1 MLLWGPPSVDL
12 EPKGLAGVPFLV
24 RGSEKFEE
32 AYEDANMFSTSSLS
46 GPSLYVDSE
55 NRSLLPERIWEL
67 PNMDEGGC
75 PRGVKECAED
85 GGGGPAGVVEG
96 LDARL
101 LRPGVEGGLELNGVV
116 KDMMSS

>member
-1 MLLWGPPSVDL
+1 MDL

-24 RGSEKFEE
+24 RDSGKLEE

-67 PNMDEGGC
+67 PNTEEGGG
-75 PRGVKECAED
+75 PKGVKEGAED

-96 LDARL
+96 LDDRL
-101 LRPGVEGGLELNGVV
+101 LRSGVEGGLGLYGVV
-116 KDMMSS
+116 KVMMSNW